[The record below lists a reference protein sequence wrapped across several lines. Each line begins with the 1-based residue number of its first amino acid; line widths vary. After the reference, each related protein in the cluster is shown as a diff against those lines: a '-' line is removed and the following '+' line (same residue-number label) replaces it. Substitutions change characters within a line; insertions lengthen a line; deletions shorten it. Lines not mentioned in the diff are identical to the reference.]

1 VVVVLVVFGAVV
13 VVVVIWVVVVVLVLV
28 VVDVD
33 VIVVVVLL
41 QDTKIIDATMRQ
53 VSAIQ
58 IMLFFIHTSLYIFT
72 EDFREIDYDLVLKL
86 SLPSPYY

>member
-1 VVVVLVVFGAVV
+1 MVVVVLVVFGAVV

-41 QDTKIIDATMRQ
+41 QDTKTIDATMRQ

-58 IMLFFIHTSLYIFT
+58 IVSFFHSYL
-72 EDFREIDYDLVLKL
+72 LVYFYRRFLGD
-86 SLPSPYY
+86 